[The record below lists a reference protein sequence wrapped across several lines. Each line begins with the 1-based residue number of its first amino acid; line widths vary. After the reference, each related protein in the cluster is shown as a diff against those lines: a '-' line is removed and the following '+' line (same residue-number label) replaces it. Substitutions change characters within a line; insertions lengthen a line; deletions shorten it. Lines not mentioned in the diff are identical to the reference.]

1 MRKIIKIGSRNLGE
15 NYKPL
20 IIAEIGI
27 NHNGN
32 LIHAKKLVDK
42 AKIAGAEA
50 VKVQIHIPDEEMSN
64 ESKKIKPGNSNLSI
78 YNVIKKNSLTLND
91 EKKLRIYIK
100 KKKLIY
106 IATPFSFAAIDFLKK
121 INQIF

>member
-32 LIHAKKLVDK
+32 LIYAKKLVDK

-50 VKVQIHIPDEEMSN
+50 VKVQIHIPDEGMSN
-64 ESKKIKPGNSNLSI
+64 ESK
-78 YNVIKKNSLTLND
+78 
-91 EKKLRIYIK
+91 
-100 KKKLIY
+100 
-106 IATPFSFAAIDFLKK
+106 
-121 INQIF
+121 